1 MAGET
6 AIIAKAK
13 ADLEA
18 SGQQWETSCDA
29 YRITNLAAQRTPG
42 WQVVEK
48 TSGDNCQGRKV
59 DGIIA
64 NGNLYDVLVG
74 AGPPNNE
81 NKPSWQLVGPQNALV
96 GKDPYPWP
104 DPANRPQPEPEPEPN
119 PDADEV
125 LRKLEQLTRLV
136 LTMDAKIDALAI
148 QSDTNTKKIQT
159 QIHDLVEDLE
169 ESMKE
174 YAPLLICRY
183 NAGSGTPAGI
193 STIFSGLFGRSKAK
207 AK

>member
-29 YRITNLAAQRTPG
+29 YRITNLAAQRTAG
-42 WQVVEK
+42 WKVVEK

-96 GKDPYPWP
+96 ALDPYPWP
-104 DPANRPQPEPEPEPN
+104 DPANRPDPEPEPEPE
-119 PDADEV
+119 PPPTDDIQ
-125 LRKLEQLTRLV
+125 RQIEQLTKLV
-136 LTMDAKIDALAI
+136 LIMDAKLNGLAV
-148 QSDTNTKKIQT
+148 QSDNNTAKIQT

-169 ESMKE
+169 ESVKQ
-174 YAPLLICRY
+174 YVPLLMCRY
-183 NAGSGTPAGI
+183 NAGGSIPSSIGNV
-193 STIFSGLFGRSKAK
+193 FSGLFNRSKGK
-207 AK
+207 

>member
-18 SGQQWETSCDA
+18 QGQQWETSCDA
-29 YRITNLAAQRTPG
+29 YRITNLAAQRTAG
-42 WQVVEK
+42 WKVVEK

-64 NGNLYDVLVG
+64 NGNLYDILVG

-96 GKDPYPWP
+96 ALDPYPWP
-104 DPANRPQPEPEPEPN
+104 DPANRPDPVPEPEPN

-169 ESMKE
+169 ESVKQ
-174 YAPLLICRY
+174 YLPLLMCRY
-183 NAGSGTPAGI
+183 NAGGPTPSSIGNV
-193 STIFSGLFGRSKAK
+193 FSGLFNRSKTK
-207 AK
+207 K